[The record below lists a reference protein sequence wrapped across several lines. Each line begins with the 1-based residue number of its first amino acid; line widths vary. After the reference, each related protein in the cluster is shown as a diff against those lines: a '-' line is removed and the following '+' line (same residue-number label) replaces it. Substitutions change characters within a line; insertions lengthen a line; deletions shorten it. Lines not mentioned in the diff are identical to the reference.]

1 MNDSL
6 SDLLALYD
14 EEAPLEYAYT
24 IPAAWYTDQ
33 RIGRLEREQ
42 VFSNNWIAVGRIDQV
57 ASAGQFFTFELAGE
71 PLIVVRGADGQL
83 RGFYNVCRHHAA
95 AVITLPSGVAQ
106 HLRCPYHG
114 WTYGLDGSL
123 KGAPEFAGVCN
134 FDRDANGL
142 VPVQVATWD
151 NFVFVHLHPQAPAL
165 ESFLG
170 DLAGQ
175 ISTSRLRFF
184 TRRSYTLAC
193 NWKVY
198 VDNYL
203 DGGYHVPHLHKALNS
218 VLDYTQYTIE
228 NGANYSLQSSPMVN
242 SQDESVAQ
250 TRTGDRAYYYWLYP
264 NFMINLYEGVM
275 DTNLV
280 LPLGE
285 DKCFGDGQRLIQL
298 LNREVYF
305 VLLDNQGRRNHEVAD
320 PGLDGNAPLHH
331 LRGHAIHHR
340 HLSVDLILLGV
351 EGRFLD
357 LVFHHFQRP
366 EETQPTHFAD
376 RRMFGLERVQLL
388 AQVLTHLT
396 GAVHQVQPLQL
407 FDRRHGRRQRHRVRL
422 ISMAVS
428 EEVIFEVFRD
438 LARSGAEPS
447 GT

>member
-1 MNDSL
+1 MNESI

-24 IPAAWYTDQ
+24 IPATWYTDQ
-33 RIGRLEREQ
+33 RIGQLEREQ
-42 VFSNNWIAVGRIDQV
+42 VFSNNWIAVGRIDQA

-71 PLIVVRGADGQL
+71 PLIVVRGADDRL

-134 FDRDANGL
+134 FDRAENGL

-151 NFVFVHLHPQAPAL
+151 NFVFVHLNPQAPAL

-184 TRRSYTLAC
+184 TRKSYTLAC

-228 NGANYSLQSSPMVN
+228 NGANYSLQSSPMVT
-242 SQDESVAQ
+242 SHDASVAQ

-285 DKCFGDGQRLIQL
+285 DKCLVVFDFFFGDTSPEY
-298 LNREVYF
+298 NAES
-305 VLLDNQGRRNHEVAD
+305 VAV
-320 PGLDGNAPLHH
+320 
-331 LRGHAIHHR
+331 
-340 HLSVDLILLGV
+340 S
-351 EGRFLD
+351 
-357 LVFHHFQRP
+357 
-366 EETQPTHFAD
+366 
-376 RRMFGLERVQLL
+376 ERVQAEDVDICESVQRGLHSRAYGAGRLSVRRETGEHLFHRLL
-388 AQVLTHLT
+388 AH
-396 GAVHQVQPLQL
+396 
-407 FDRRHGRRQRHRVRL
+407 
-422 ISMAVS
+422 
-428 EEVIFEVFRD
+428 D
-438 LARSGAEPS
+438 LKRI
-447 GT
+447 

>member
-6 SDLLALYD
+6 SGLLALYD

-57 ASAGQFFTFELAGE
+57 ANAGQFFTFELAGE
-71 PLIVVRGADGQL
+71 PLIVVRGSDGHL
-83 RGFYNVCRHHAA
+83 RGFFNVCRHHAA
-95 AVITLPSGVAQ
+95 AVITLPSGVTQ

-151 NFVFVHLHPQAPAL
+151 SFVFVHLNPQAPAL

-285 DKCFGDGQRLIQL
+285 DKCLVIFDFFFGDTSPEY
-298 LNREVYF
+298 NE
-305 VLLDNQGRRNHEVAD
+305 ESVAV
-320 PGLDGNAPLHH
+320 
-331 LRGHAIHHR
+331 
-340 HLSVDLILLGV
+340 S
-351 EGRFLD
+351 
-357 LVFHHFQRP
+357 
-366 EETQPTHFAD
+366 
-376 RRMFGLERVQLL
+376 ERVQAEDVDICESVQRGLHSRVYGAGRLSVRRETGEHLFHRLL
-388 AQVLTHLT
+388 AH
-396 GAVHQVQPLQL
+396 
-407 FDRRHGRRQRHRVRL
+407 
-422 ISMAVS
+422 
-428 EEVIFEVFRD
+428 D
-438 LARSGAEPS
+438 LKR
-447 GT
+447 T